1 VELNYLSLEKSRDF
15 RKSVKEDAPIKTAAK
30 LEEFEKDLENI
41 SLQLERNQRIRKQRR
56 ELKRDLRNKGGLCK
70 CKGKCK
76 CNKINSLELNKIA
89 EQLVNAKDHEVNLI
103 SNNSIKNYEKDEK
116 DIKISKEIKPNK
128 QADQEINV
136 FIRELVGL
144 SNLPNIIKEYNK
156 INQYL
161 KTKFSEIK
169 NLSDKYSEERKH
181 QIQEEHRV
189 FQEAKKRGIKAVIR
203 YKESRDWAKR
213 QEKLM
218 MENLSEYHKVVKQE
232 EKKLKELSKTMN
244 YRKPQTEKE
253 KLLIG
258 KQNYLHTEKAIKT
271 LSFYKKILIQVH
283 SALKEKKFIKAADI
297 YESHDYK
304 ECYNYII
311 DKTCLVN
318 VEFLFTGKSENTG
331 FYISIINGIILEI
344 DKSINWYN
352 NQQKKA
358 IGQVYDA
365 KVQ

>member
-15 RKSVKEDAPIKTAAK
+15 RKSVKDDAPIKTAAK
-30 LEEFEKDLENI
+30 LEEFEKDLDRI
-41 SLQLERNQRIRKQRR
+41 SLEMERNQRIRKQRR
-56 ELKRDLRNKGGLCK
+56 ELKRDLNKKGGLCK

-89 EQLVNAKDHEVNLI
+89 EQLVNAKDHEVSMNT
-103 SNNSIKNYEKDEK
+103 NNSIRNEQPHQK
-116 DIKISKEIKPNK
+116 
-128 QADQEINV
+128 ADQEINV

-144 SNLPNIIKEYNK
+144 SSLPNIVKEYNK

-161 KTKFSEIK
+161 KTKFLEIK
-169 NLSDKYSEERKH
+169 SMSDKFSEERKH
-181 QIQEEHRV
+181 QIQEEHRL
-189 FQEAKKRGIKAVIR
+189 FQEAKKKGIRAVIR
-203 YKESRDWAKR
+203 YKESRKWAKQ

-218 MENLSEYHKVVKQE
+218 MENLSEYHKVLQEE
-232 EKKLKELSKTMN
+232 EKKLKQLSKTMN
-244 YRKPQTEKE
+244 YRKPKTEQE
-253 KLLIG
+253 KLQIG
-258 KQNYLHTEKAIKT
+258 KQNFLHTEKAIKT

-283 SALKEKKFIKAADI
+283 TALKEKKYLKAADI

-304 ECYNYII
+304 ECYSYLL

-331 FYISIINGIILEI
+331 YYISIINGIISEV